1 MALQD
6 PSLQDDLLEGF
17 ESVSLAPQR
26 SESRSTMGG
35 RDHPA
40 LHPSPPTGEV
50 PQFQFRSNTTTKS
63 KKSKNLFSRLTDT
76 SALNRLVIAI
86 DYGTTFTGK
95 ESPFALNEFVI
106 VY

>member
-40 LHPSPPTGEV
+40 LHQVEEEQKFV
-50 PQFQFRSNTTTKS
+50 
-63 KKSKNLFSRLTDT
+63 FSF
-76 SALNRLVIAI
+76 NRYFCL
-86 DYGTTFTGK
+86 
-95 ESPFALNEFVI
+95 E
-106 VY
+106 